1 MVEMETTRMSSKGQ
15 VVIPSNFRKHI
26 KEGDTL
32 IVLKNKDHIILK
44 PASAMD
50 KQLAEDIE
58 FAKRT
63 EKAWKEI
70 EEGKGVR
77 MSIDDFLEEMKN
89 W

>member
-1 MVEMETTRMSSKGQ
+1 MVEMEITRMSSKGQ

-32 IVLKNKDHIILK
+32 VVLKNDNQIILK

-63 EKAWKEI
+63 EESWKEI
-70 EEGKGVR
+70 EAGKGVR
-77 MSIDDFLEEMKN
+77 MSVNDFLKEMKS

>member
-1 MVEMETTRMSSKGQ
+1 MSSKGQ

-32 IVLKNKDHIILK
+32 VVLKNDNQIILK

-63 EKAWKEI
+63 EESWKEI
-70 EEGKGVR
+70 EAGKGVR
-77 MSIDDFLEEMKN
+77 MSVNDFLKEMKS

>member
-1 MVEMETTRMSSKGQ
+1 MVEMEITRMSSKGQ
-15 VVIPSNFRKHI
+15 VVIPSNFRKNI

-32 IVLKNKDHIILK
+32 VVLKNNDQIILK
-44 PASAMD
+44 PASLMD

-63 EKAWKEI
+63 EESWKEI
-70 EEGKGVR
+70 KAGKGVR
-77 MSIDDFLEEMKN
+77 MSVDDFLKEMKS

>member
-1 MVEMETTRMSSKGQ
+1 MVEMEITRMSSKGQ

-32 IVLKNKDHIILK
+32 IVLKNNDQIILK
-44 PASAMD
+44 LASAMD

-63 EKAWKEI
+63 EESWKEI
-70 EEGKGVR
+70 EKGRGVR
-77 MSIDDFLEEMKN
+77 MSVNDFLKEMKS